1 MVVSV
6 EPDDEGDVVG
16 QGSVVDASGLP
27 TTSSDN
33 PYGDNVPLNQPT
45 RTHYHLSRREILKGV
60 ANRFVHSTAY
70 LYFYAGMALASLMTV
85 VLSLWQDCPGTLFYS
100 LELVVNALLI
110 AEVGIRGYAFG
121 KVRLCSHT
129 RARCLSLALLFSMLM
144 CDSLPLLQQF
154 WKSTFNIVD
163 LCLVLLCAL
172 TLAIL
177 FFSHDCTPI
186 SAGPGDDEE
195 TEQKRQGRSEELLD
209 SFLLIV
215 RNGIQLVRLLAVVRR
230 SGSNVTRR
238 VANIDLDAARR
249 FSLDIDLDDEGALA
263 RQRMADGGER
273 RGLFDV
279 EEDDEEL

>member
-16 QGSVVDASGLP
+16 QGSIVDASGLP
-27 TTSSDN
+27 TTTSSDN
-33 PYGDNVPLNQPT
+33 PYGDSVPLNQPT

-121 KVRLCSHT
+121 K
-129 RARCLSLALLFSMLM
+129 
-144 CDSLPLLQQF
+144 QF